1 MFIVF
6 ADRITEIGNIGRECG
21 DLILLQ
27 EILGVGVS
35 CVSCVS
41 WVSWW

>member
-6 ADRITEIGNIGRECG
+6 ADRITEIGNIGLECG

-27 EILGVGVS
+27 EIFGVGVS
-35 CVSCVS
+35 
-41 WVSWW
+41 